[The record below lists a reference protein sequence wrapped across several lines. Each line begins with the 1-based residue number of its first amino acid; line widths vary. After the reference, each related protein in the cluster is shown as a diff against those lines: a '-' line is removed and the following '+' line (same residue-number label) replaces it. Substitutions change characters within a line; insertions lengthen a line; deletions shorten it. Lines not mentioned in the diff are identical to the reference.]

1 MRIWRCE
8 SAVSW
13 RELSWPRPL
22 SSQDALACL
31 RALAD
36 DPLAPMVV
44 LELRANGDGHCA
56 HYLLGADPGQ
66 VDRVL
71 RLLGVP
77 GSPVDCGRARPAVM
91 TARELTVALMDRP
104 LDAQSL
110 PESAALILKA
120 LNRADGPGEQL
131 VLQLVLGPRLRA
143 AAADGR
149 PGVGFSWER
158 LRFVEQPLDAATRA
172 ARSAKTGLPGF
183 RCVARVGAAA
193 GSTTRRRDLMLG
205 MLGALRRLETPGQR
219 LGYRP
224 VNPARLGM
232 GASVALPL
240 HWRLRLNAGE
250 IAALGALPVGGGEY
264 PGLPAPHPRL
274 LAAERSARVD
284 AEHALAAYSTA
295 PASLDAPLVRSTD
308 ALLHHLHVLGPTGT
322 GKSVALLNLALQDIR
337 AGRAVAVIEPKG
349 DLVED
354 LLARMPEGR
363 EQDVV
368 VFDPLDG
375 AGVVGLNPLAGP
387 GSPELRAQRVYA
399 IFQDLF
405 ADSLG
410 VRTADLLHAGLLTLS
425 RRPDASLVQL
435 PLLFSDPRFR
445 NRLVAPVMD
454 DLALGPFWAWYANLR
469 DAERAGVVAP
479 LMNKLRAL
487 ILNPVIRR
495 VIGQPDPRFQLG
507 QVFRERRILL
517 AALPADRLGEQG
529 AGLLGS
535 LLIGQLW
542 QAAGARAGLPAASRR
557 PAAVYV
563 DEAQR
568 FLHLG
573 TSLSDVLAMSR
584 SYGVGW
590 TLAHQYLNQ
599 LPAELRSAVL
609 ANCRSRIAFQSSRE
623 DGETLAKLSGGLLMP
638 EDFTSLP
645 AHHAYISLYGEG
657 RAQPY
662 ASGRTLPAPKAASDP
677 MRLRARSARAY
688 GRPAAEIEAAF
699 RAWQSAE
706 EGEINA
712 KTERIGARR
721 RTFQKGIKK

>member
-250 IAALGALPVGGGEY
+250 IAALGV
-264 PGLPAPHPRL
+264 
-274 LAAERSARVD
+274 
-284 AEHALAAYSTA
+284 
-295 PASLDAPLVRSTD
+295 
-308 ALLHHLHVLGPTGT
+308 
-322 GKSVALLNLALQDIR
+322 
-337 AGRAVAVIEPKG
+337 
-349 DLVED
+349 
-354 LLARMPEGR
+354 
-363 EQDVV
+363 
-368 VFDPLDG
+368 
-375 AGVVGLNPLAGP
+375 
-387 GSPELRAQRVYA
+387 
-399 IFQDLF
+399 
-405 ADSLG
+405 
-410 VRTADLLHAGLLTLS
+410 
-425 RRPDASLVQL
+425 LVQL
-435 PLLFSDPRFR
+435 FFVV
-445 NRLVAPVMD
+445 LV
-454 DLALGPFWAWYANLR
+454 R
-469 DAERAGVVAP
+469 
-479 LMNKLRAL
+479 
-487 ILNPVIRR
+487 
-495 VIGQPDPRFQLG
+495 
-507 QVFRERRILL
+507 
-517 AALPADRLGEQG
+517 
-529 AGLLGS
+529 
-535 LLIGQLW
+535 
-542 QAAGARAGLPAASRR
+542 
-557 PAAVYV
+557 
-563 DEAQR
+563 
-568 FLHLG
+568 
-573 TSLSDVLAMSR
+573 
-584 SYGVGW
+584 
-590 TLAHQYLNQ
+590 
-599 LPAELRSAVL
+599 
-609 ANCRSRIAFQSSRE
+609 
-623 DGETLAKLSGGLLMP
+623 
-638 EDFTSLP
+638 
-645 AHHAYISLYGEG
+645 
-657 RAQPY
+657 
-662 ASGRTLPAPKAASDP
+662 
-677 MRLRARSARAY
+677 
-688 GRPAAEIEAAF
+688 
-699 RAWQSAE
+699 
-706 EGEINA
+706 
-712 KTERIGARR
+712 
-721 RTFQKGIKK
+721 